1 LVRLD
6 VHVHLVSTG
15 TSPRFR
21 RSLPYRLLRRVQR
34 LPADE
39 DAASRLYA
47 ERLVS
52 HARTAREIDG
62 AVVLALDRPY
72 SEAGLP
78 LPAHLCVSNEEV
90 AAICGPTNRLFLGAS
105 VHPYR
110 PDALEMLEHAA
121 QLGAVLIKWLPP
133 TQRMDPASPQC
144 RPFFARMREL
154 GLPLLIHV
162 GNERTLPSH
171 DQALGDPQR
180 LVSPLE
186 MGLTVIAAHA
196 GTRGGLVA
204 DPFPQETAQLC
215 ARYPRLFLDCSA
227 FASPARLHAMR
238 QMWIIPRLR
247 ERFVY
252 GSDFP
257 VPLVFPLFWRRG
269 DPELL
274 SRARATANPLDAR
287 ARVARAIGVP
297 DEAFSRGAKLL
308 RS

>member
-1 LVRLD
+1 VRLD
-6 VHVHLVSTG
+6 VHVHLVSAG

-21 RSLPYRLLRRVQR
+21 RSLSYWLLRRAQR

-47 ERLVS
+47 ERLAS
-52 HARTAREIDG
+52 HARTALEIDG

-78 LPAHLCVSNEEV
+78 LPAHLYVPNEEA
-90 AAICGPTNRLFLGAS
+90 AAICEPKNRLFLGAS

-121 QLGAVLIKWLPP
+121 KLGAVLIKWLPP
-133 TQRMDPASPQC
+133 SQRMDPASPLC

-171 DQALGDPQR
+171 QQTLGDPRR
-180 LVSPLE
+180 LVPALE
-186 MGLTVIAAHA
+186 MGLTVIAAHG

-215 ARYPRLFLDCSA
+215 ERYPRLFLDCSA
-227 FASPARLHAMR
+227 FGSPARLHAMR
-238 QMWIIPRLR
+238 QMWSLPKLR

-269 DPELL
+269 DAQLL
-274 SRARATANPLDAR
+274 ARARAAANPLDAR
-287 ARVARAIGVP
+287 ALVARAIGVP
-297 DEAFSRGAKLL
+297 DEAFSRGAELL